1 MNILIIHE
9 VDWVKKVTFEIHH
22 LSELFSLKG
31 HNVYAIDVPDPG
43 KISIN
48 NNFKKDIEH
57 FHRIYDNSSVKLFRT
72 PIIPIKGLSRISAYF
87 TSYSFIKN
95 FLKENNVDIV
105 LLYSI
110 VTNAKAT
117 IKACKECNIPIIN
130 RTFDVIH
137 DLIDEKY
144 LKNIVLKLEKSV
156 YPEFDEVIANTP
168 FMKQWSEDMNAK
180 NVVII
185 PQGVD
190 AKIMKPIPKDLELQK
205 NLRISDDDRI
215 VMYLGSIH
223 SISGLPKILNFIPNI
238 IKQIPNFKLLIV
250 GGGAH
255 LETLKNISKK
265 LKIEN
270 SIIFTDYVP
279 YLEIPKYCSLAE
291 FCINPFEITEMT
303 KKLSPVKIFDLLAC
317 GKLVLATPLDGLLYD
332 FPKES
337 DILIYSDLNDFEFQ
351 IISLLNNNIPENF
364 GSKGRKFVEENY
376 TWDNVTNLFLK
387 NFKSFLEHNSKLK

>member
-22 LSELFSLKG
+22 LSELFSLNG
-31 HNVYAIDVPDPG
+31 HNVFAIDVPDPG

-48 NNFKKDIEH
+48 NEFKQDIEN
-57 FHRIYDNSSVKLFRT
+57 FHRIYEKSSVKLFRT
-72 PIIPIKGLSRISAYF
+72 PIIPIKGLNRISAYF
-87 TSYSFIKN
+87 TSYRFIKKI
-95 FLKENNVDIV
+95 LQDYSIDIV

-117 IKACKECNIPIIN
+117 IKACKEVDVPIIN

-144 LKNIVLKLEKSV
+144 LKNIVIKIEKSV
-156 YPEFDEVIANTP
+156 YSEFNQIIANTP
-168 FMKQWSEDMNAK
+168 FMKNWAIEMNGK
-180 NVVII
+180 NVIII

-190 AKIMKPIPKDLELQK
+190 SNLMKPLSKDLILQNK
-205 NLRISDDDRI
+205 IGIESNDKV

-223 SISGLPKILNFIPNI
+223 SISGLPIILEYLPDI
-238 IKQIPNFKLLIV
+238 IKKIPNFKLLVV

-255 LETLKNISKK
+255 LENLKQISKK
-265 LKIEN
+265 LKIEKFV
-270 SIIFTDYVP
+270 IFTDYVP
-279 YLEIPKYCSLAE
+279 YLEIPKYCSLANL
-291 FCINPFEITEMT
+291 CINPFEITDMT

-317 GKLVLATPLDGLLYD
+317 GKPILATPLDGLLFD

-337 DILIYSDLNDFEFQ
+337 NILIYSELENFKEKIILLLNDENLN
-351 IISLLNNNIPENF
+351 SLGIN
-364 GSKGRKFVEENY
+364 GRKFVEENY
-376 TWDNVTNLFLK
+376 TWENVANRFLK
-387 NFKSFLEHNSKLK
+387 EFDSFLK